1 MASMSSPT
9 QSSVDANFEQL
20 PRKGIPHALPDG
32 MTRPLKSKRPSLGKR
47 AARGLTR
54 FLVIFCI
61 GVATTL
67 AWQSYGDAA
76 REMIANSSP
85 QLRWLAPQTAVAQT
99 APDMVAPTAPATS
112 SPDVQQFKAMSL
124 GLAAVRQSVEQLAAA
139 QQQMTDE
146 IAKLQATEQ
155 EILDKISTPPRPA
168 AAPAPA
174 RKSAPPAPPPSS
186 LGPPAR

>member
-1 MASMSSPT
+1 MAYTLSST
-9 QSSVDANFEQL
+9 QSEFPEDRWATEPPIQAGIRRTDRGIEQ
-20 PRKGIPHALPDG
+20 PSPD
-32 MTRPLKSKRPSLGKR
+32 KR
-47 AARGLTR
+47 ASGGFAR
-54 FLVIFCI
+54 FLIIFCI
-61 GVATTL
+61 GVAATL
-67 AWQSYGDAA
+67 VWQSYGDVA

-85 QLRWLAPQTAVAQT
+85 QLRWLAPQAVAQT
-99 APDMVAPTAPATS
+99 APDVAPTAPATP

-155 EILDKISTPPRPA
+155 EILDRVSGPPRPA
-168 AAPAPA
+168 AAPA

-186 LGPPAR
+186 QGPPAR

>member
-1 MASMSSPT
+1 MAYTLSST
-9 QSSVDANFEQL
+9 QSEFPEDRWATEPPIQAGIRRTDRGIEQ
-20 PRKGIPHALPDG
+20 PSPD
-32 MTRPLKSKRPSLGKR
+32 KR
-47 AARGLTR
+47 ASHGFAR
-54 FLVIFCI
+54 FLIIFCI
-61 GVATTL
+61 GVAATL
-67 AWQSYGDAA
+67 VWQSYGDVA

-85 QLRWLAPQTAVAQT
+85 QLRWLAPQAVAQT
-99 APDMVAPTAPATS
+99 APDMVAPTAPSTP

-155 EILDKISTPPRPA
+155 EILDKVSGPPRPA

-186 LGPPAR
+186 QAPPAR